1 MRRFFVFFSFPS
13 PLPTPFPPLDPSA
26 HLRAPWQGQ
35 VGGVWVQRQ
44 GSSCHQRCAHPSSCG
59 TALPIHQILAS
70 LALWLLLRPL
80 RCCLVRSPLL
90 CSALL
95 PTLSPQTGARL
106 AWRVLPGSS
115 SGTVPVLQPGGF
127 SCCCFSVFPPCPA
140 DPLETGS
147 VFGLGE
153 GPSAAQPGLGVLQ
166 APGGSDPSPCSAQP
180 GCARAAIPALP
191 HPHPRVRRAHVGF
204 AVGLSTTALTPIPS
218 SCPGFGLC
226 PRVNPSRSFPS

>member
-1 MRRFFVFFSFPS
+1 MARPGWRCLGAASGQLLSPALCPSFLLWHSPSHTPDPGFSGPVAATEASQMS
-13 PLPTPFPPLDPSA
+13 PGEEPFA
-26 HLRAPWQGQ
+26 
-35 VGGVWVQRQ
+35 
-44 GSSCHQRCAHPSSCG
+44 
-59 TALPIHQILAS
+59 
-70 LALWLLLRPL
+70 
-80 RCCLVRSPLL
+80 LL
-90 CSALL
+90 CSSPHPEPSDRGEAGLEGPSRLQLWHRSCAAARGVQLL
-95 PTLSPQTGARL
+95 LFQCL
-106 AWRVLPGSS
+106 
-115 SGTVPVLQPGGF
+115 
-127 SCCCFSVFPPCPA
+127 FPPCPA

-191 HPHPRVRRAHVGF
+191 HPHPRVRRARVGF

-226 PRVNPSRSFPS
+226 LRVNPSRSFPS

>member
-1 MRRFFVFFSFPS
+1 M
-13 PLPTPFPPLDPSA
+13 
-26 HLRAPWQGQ
+26 
-35 VGGVWVQRQ
+35 QRQ
-44 GSSCHQRCAHPSSCG
+44 GSSCHQRCAHPSSRG
-59 TALPIHQILAS
+59 TALPTHQILAS
-70 LALWLLLRPL
+70 LALWLLLSPL
-80 RCCLVRSPLL
+80 RCRLVRSPLL

-106 AWRVLPGSS
+106 AW
-115 SGTVPVLQPGGF
+115 LQLWHR
-127 SCCCFSVFPPCPA
+127 SCAAAQGVQLLLFQCLFPPCPA

-191 HPHPRVRRAHVGF
+191 HPHPRVRRARVGF

-218 SCPGFGLC
+218 SCPDFGLC